1 MAANRRLTSGLAT
14 RLGTLG
20 DDGPPPSP
28 RPTMQRVLPMES
40 AYTRRDLLGGF
51 VTGLQ
56 GVALASMLPQQR
68 SLAAQ
73 PPHFAPKANRVL
85 QIFCPGAASHIDLWD
100 YKPELQRRSG
110 QQAPAELD
118 AVTFQGSNGALMG
131 SPWEFKPR
139 GQSGKMISELLP
151 ELGGLADEIAFVHS
165 MQSKTNTHG
174 PACVLLNTGF
184 VLEGFPSAGSWVS
197 YALGSENNN
206 LPTYVAIPDIRGIPP
221 AGPANWGAG
230 FLPAEHQAIVFN
242 AQEPIRNLQRPASIS
257 HERDAA
263 TRDFLGELNRNH
275 AAVHPGDE
283 ELKARIAAYELAAR
297 MQLSAPEVTD
307 LSKETQATR
316 DLYGANDPNPLKAAY
331 ARNCLLARRLLERGV
346 RFVSLFCASRAS
358 GVDGLLNWDAHK
370 TLKADYE
377 RHCPILD
384 QPTAGLLN
392 DMRSRGMLED
402 TLVVWAT
409 EFGRMPTHQE
419 GTVGRDHNPNAFT
432 TWFAGAGIR
441 GGTSYGATDELGG
454 RSVEDIATV
463 HDFHATMLH
472 LLGLDHERVTWYHNG
487 INRRLTDVHGHV
499 IEEILA

>member
-1 MAANRRLTSGLAT
+1 MSLPLTRREL
-14 RLGTLG
+14 LG
-20 DDGPPPSP
+20 D
-28 RPTMQRVLPMES
+28 
-40 AYTRRDLLGGF
+40 F

-56 GVALASMLPQQR
+56 GVALASLLPG
-68 SLAAQ
+68 AASARERK
-73 PPHFAPKANRVL
+73 PHFEPKAQRVL

-110 QQAPAELD
+110 QAAPAEMD
-118 AVTFQGSNGALMG
+118 AVTFQGKNGALMG
-131 SPWEFKPR
+131 SPWQFKPM
-139 GQSGKMISELLP
+139 GQSGKMVTELLP
-151 ELGGLADEIAFVHS
+151 ELGSLVDDIAFVHS
-165 MQSKTNTHG
+165 MHSKTNTHG

-197 YALGSENNN
+197 YALGSANDN

-242 AQEPIRNLQRPASIS
+242 AQERIRNLDRPSEIS
-257 HERDAA
+257 ARRDTA
-263 TRDFLGELNRNH
+263 TREFLGFLNRTH
-275 AAVHPGDE
+275 AARHPGDE
-283 ELKARIAAYELAAR
+283 DLQARIAAYELAAR

-307 LSKETQATR
+307 LSQESRATR
-316 DLYGANDPNPLKAAY
+316 ELYGADDGNPLKAAY

-370 TLKADYE
+370 TLQADYE

-384 QPTAGLLN
+384 QPTAGLLR
-392 DMRSRGMLED
+392 DMRSRGLLDD

-419 GTVGRDHNPNAFT
+419 GTVGRDHNPHAFT
-432 TWFAGAGIR
+432 VWFAGAGVK
-441 GGTSYGATDELGG
+441 GGVSYGSTDEFGG
-454 RSVEDIATV
+454 KAVEHVSTA

-472 LLGLDHERVTWYHNG
+472 LLGLDHERLTWYHNG

-499 IEEILA
+499 IHDILS

>member
-1 MAANRRLTSGLAT
+1 MAATRRLTSGLVT

-28 RPTMQRVLPMES
+28 RPTMQPVLPMES

-85 QIFCPGAASHIDLWD
+85 QIFCPGAASHLDLWD

-131 SPWEFKPR
+131 SPWQFKPR

-242 AQEPIRNLQRPASIS
+242 AQEPIRNLERPASIS
-257 HERDAA
+257 PERDAA

-275 AAVHPGDE
+275 AAAHPGNE

-392 DMRSRGMLED
+392 DMRSRGLLED

-409 EFGRMPTHQE
+409 EFGRMPTHQQ

>member
-1 MAANRRLTSGLAT
+1 MAVPRRLARAPTTHPGS
-14 RLGTLG
+14 LG
-20 DDGPPPSP
+20 DAGPLPSP
-28 RPTMQRVLPMES
+28 LPTVRGAPSMES
-40 AYTRRDLLGGF
+40 ARTRRDLLGGF

-56 GVALASMLPQQR
+56 GVALASMLPQRR

-73 PPHFAPKANRVL
+73 PPHFAPKAKRVL

-131 SPWEFKPR
+131 SPWGFKPR

-184 VLEGFPSAGSWVS
+184 VLEGFPSAGSWLS

-257 HERDAA
+257 PERDAA
-263 TRDFLGELNRNH
+263 TREFLGDLNRNH
-275 AAVHPGDE
+275 AAAHPGDE
-283 ELKARIAAYELAAR
+283 ELRARIAAYELAAR

-316 DLYGANDPNPLKAAY
+316 DLYGANDSNPLKAAY

-346 RFVSLFCASRAS
+346 RFVNLFCASRAS

-384 QPTAGLLN
+384 QPTAGLLK
-392 DMRSRGMLED
+392 DMRAKGLLED

-499 IEEILA
+499 IGEILA

>member
-1 MAANRRLTSGLAT
+1 MKLPPSRREL
-14 RLGTLG
+14 LG
-20 DDGPPPSP
+20 D
-28 RPTMQRVLPMES
+28 
-40 AYTRRDLLGGF
+40 F
-51 VTGLQ
+51 VTGLR
-56 GVALASMLPQQR
+56 GIALASLLPR
-68 SLAAQ
+68 ITRAANNRT
-73 PPHFAPKANRVL
+73 HFEPKAKRIL

-110 QQAPAELD
+110 QPAPAGMD
-118 AVTFQGSNGALMG
+118 AVTFQGKNGALMG
-131 SPWEFKPR
+131 SPWDFRPC
-139 GQSGKMISELLP
+139 GQSGKMITELLP
-151 ELGGLADEIAFVHS
+151 ELGSLADDIAFVHS

-184 VLEGFPSAGSWVS
+184 ILEGFPSSGSWVS
-197 YALGSENNN
+197 YALGSANNN
-206 LPTYVAIPDIRGIPP
+206 LPAYVAIPDIRGIPP

-242 AQEPIRNLQRPASIS
+242 AQERIRNLERPQEIRA
-257 HERDAA
+257 RTDTA
-263 TRDFLGELNRNH
+263 TREFLGFLNNNH
-275 AAVHPGDE
+275 ATRHPGE
-283 ELKARIAAYELAAR
+283 QELRARIASYELAAR

-307 LSKETQATR
+307 LSKESKTTR
-316 DLYGANDPNPLKAAY
+316 DLYGADDTNPLKAAY

-377 RHCPILD
+377 RHCPVLD
-384 QPTAGLLN
+384 QPTAGLLR
-392 DMRSRGMLED
+392 DMRSRGLLKD

-432 TWFAGAGIR
+432 VWLTGAGIR
-441 GGTSYGATDELGG
+441 GGVSYGATDEFGG
-454 RSVEDIATV
+454 KAVEDVTTV

-472 LLGLDHERVTWYHNG
+472 LLGLDHERLTWYHNG

-499 IEEILA
+499 IREILA

>member
-1 MAANRRLTSGLAT
+1 MIYLKRLAYDRQEMLTRSRREL
-14 RLGTLG
+14 LG
-20 DDGPPPSP
+20 D
-28 RPTMQRVLPMES
+28 
-40 AYTRRDLLGGF
+40 F

-56 GVALASMLPQQR
+56 GVAIASLLPKVAP
-68 SLAAQ
+68 AANTGA
-73 PPHFAPKANRVL
+73 HFEPKAKRVL

-100 YKPELQRRSG
+100 YKPELHRRSG
-110 QQAPAELD
+110 QPAPAEMD
-118 AVTFQGSNGALMG
+118 AVTFQGKNGALMG
-131 SPWEFKPR
+131 SPWDFIPR
-139 GQSGKMISELLP
+139 GESGKMITELLP
-151 ELGGLADEIAFVHS
+151 ELGSLVDDIAFIHS

-184 VLEGFPSAGSWVS
+184 VLEGFPSSGSWVS
-197 YALGSENNN
+197 HALGSANDN

-230 FLPAEHQAIVFN
+230 FLPAQHQAIVFN
-242 AQEPIRNLQRPASIS
+242 AQEPIRNLERPPRIS
-257 HERDAA
+257 VGADSA
-263 TRDFLGELNRNH
+263 TREFIGFLNSLHLARHPAEQELQ
-275 AAVHPGDE
+275 
-283 ELKARIAAYELAAR
+283 ARIASYELAAR

-307 LSKETQATR
+307 LSKESKATR
-316 DLYGANDPNPLKAAY
+316 DLYGADDPNPLKAAY

-384 QPTAGLLN
+384 QPTAGLLR
-392 DMRSRGMLED
+392 DMRSRGLLEE

-432 TWFAGAGIR
+432 IWLAGAGIK
-441 GGTSYGATDELGG
+441 GGVSYGATDEFGG
-454 RSVEDIATV
+454 KAVENIATV

-472 LLGLDHERVTWYHNG
+472 LLGLDHERLTWYHNG

-499 IEEILA
+499 IREVLV

>member
-1 MAANRRLTSGLAT
+1 MLPRSRREL
-14 RLGTLG
+14 LG
-20 DDGPPPSP
+20 D
-28 RPTMQRVLPMES
+28 
-40 AYTRRDLLGGF
+40 F

-56 GVALASMLPQQR
+56 GVAIASLLPGIAP
-68 SLAAQ
+68 AASTRT
-73 PPHFAPKANRVL
+73 HFEPKAKRVL

-100 YKPELQRRSG
+100 YKPELHRRSG
-110 QQAPAELD
+110 QPAPAEMD
-118 AVTFQGSNGALMG
+118 AVTFQGKNGALMG
-131 SPWEFKPR
+131 PPWEFIPR
-139 GQSGKMISELLP
+139 GASGKMITELLP
-151 ELGGLADEIAFVHS
+151 ELGSLVDDIAFIHS
-165 MQSKTNTHG
+165 MHSKTNTHG

-184 VLEGFPSAGSWVS
+184 VLEGFPSSGSWVS
-197 YALGSENNN
+197 YALGSANDN

-230 FLPAEHQAIVFN
+230 FLPAQHQAIVFN
-242 AQEPIRNLQRPASIS
+242 AQEPIRNLERPPGIS
-257 HERDAA
+257 AGTDSA
-263 TRDFLGELNRNH
+263 TREFLAFLNGRH
-275 AAVHPGDE
+275 LARHPGE
-283 ELKARIAAYELAAR
+283 QELRARIASYELAAR

-307 LSKETQATR
+307 LSRESKATR
-316 DLYGANDPNPLKAAY
+316 DLYGADDPNPLKAAY

-377 RHCPILD
+377 RHCPVFD
-384 QPTAGLLN
+384 QPTAGLLR
-392 DMRSRGMLED
+392 DMRSRGLLEE

-432 TWFAGAGIR
+432 IWLAGAGIK
-441 GGTSYGATDELGG
+441 GGVSYGATDEFGG
-454 RSVEDIATV
+454 KAVENIATV

-472 LLGLDHERVTWYHNG
+472 LLGLDHERLTWYHNG

-499 IEEILA
+499 IREVLA

>member
-1 MAANRRLTSGLAT
+1 MIASR
-14 RLGTLG
+14 
-20 DDGPPPSP
+20 
-28 RPTMQRVLPMES
+28 
-40 AYTRRDLLGGF
+40 TRRDLLGDF
-51 VTGLQ
+51 VTGLP
-56 GVALASMLPQQR
+56 GVALSLLLPKHG
-68 SLAAQ
+68 SATTG
-73 PPHFAPKANRVL
+73 PHFPAKAKRVL

-110 QQAPAELD
+110 QPAPAEMD
-118 AVTFQGSNGALMG
+118 AVTFQGKNGALMG
-131 SPWEFKPR
+131 SPWAFKPR
-139 GQSGKMISELLP
+139 GQSGKMITELLP
-151 ELGGLADEIAFVHS
+151 HLGGLADEIAFVHS

-184 VLEGFPSAGSWVS
+184 VLEGFPSAGSWAS
-197 YALGSENNN
+197 YALGAENED

-242 AQEPIRNLQRPASIS
+242 AQKAIRNLQRPASITA
-257 HERDAA
+257 EQDIA
-263 TRDFLGELNRNH
+263 TRRFLDFLNRGH
-275 AAVHPGDE
+275 ADLHPGDE
-283 ELKARIAAYELAAR
+283 ELGARVASYRLAAR

-307 LSKETQATR
+307 LTKETKATR
-316 DLYGANDPNPLKAAY
+316 DLYGADDRNPLKAAY

-377 RHCPILD
+377 RHCPVLD
-384 QPTAGLLN
+384 QPTAALLRDMRQRGLL
-392 DMRSRGMLED
+392 DE

-432 TWFAGAGIR
+432 VWFAGAGVK
-441 GGTSYGATDELGG
+441 GGMSYGATDEFGG
-454 RSVEDIATV
+454 TAVADVSTV
-463 HDFHATMLH
+463 HDFHATMLQ
-472 LLGLDHERVTWYHNG
+472 LLGLDHQQLAWYHNG

-499 IEEILA
+499 IKEILT

>member
-1 MAANRRLTSGLAT
+1 MAATPRLTSGPVT
-14 RLGTLG
+14 HLGALG
-20 DDGPPPSP
+20 DEDPPPSP
-28 RPTMQRVLPMES
+28 LATMQRVLPMES
-40 AYTRRDLLGGF
+40 ASTRRDLLGGF

-131 SPWEFKPR
+131 SPWGFKPR

-197 YALGSENNN
+197 YALGSDNNN

-242 AQEPIRNLQRPASIS
+242 AQEPIRNLRRPASIS
-257 HERDAA
+257 PERDAA

-275 AAVHPGDE
+275 AAAHPGDE

-307 LSKETQATR
+307 LSQETQVTR

-384 QPTAGLLN
+384 QPTAGLLK
-392 DMRSRGMLED
+392 DMRSRGILED

-409 EFGRMPTHQE
+409 EFGRMPTHQQ

-432 TWFAGAGIR
+432 AWFAGAGIR

-454 RSVEDIATV
+454 RSVEDIASV